1 MNKFSL
7 VGTQLYL
14 KIYKENSDVS
24 SEGPSSG
31 VTERRAFARNVL
43 PTKAC
48 LYVNDSL
55 SDLLGQPWKV
65 ATSDS
70 LIEMIRGCY

>member
-31 VTERRAFARNVL
+31 VTERRAFARNVEILL
-43 PTKAC
+43 PYQRK
-48 LYVNDSL
+48 LVY
-55 SDLLGQPWKV
+55 
-65 ATSDS
+65 
-70 LIEMIRGCY
+70 M